1 MLFLSA
7 EHRERGSAQLN
18 SFLQRL
24 QKRLHLVYGGR
35 HEWAP
40 WEHNRFSH
48 TKSGGRIWTLL
59 ESQVWSRCGT
69 YVHSCSK
76 RVAQVGGCSFCFNY

>member
-7 EHRERGSAQLN
+7 EHRERGSAQQN

-59 ESQVWSRCGT
+59 ELGLIR
-69 YVHSCSK
+69 K
-76 RVAQVGGCSFCFNY
+76 SFFLFREIRN